1 MGTKSLKDEYL
12 EKLSS
17 KLGKLDLEAEIFQ
30 STADRTV
37 GLSKAKYLEQVK
49 NIQEKRKLLNEF
61 IKQIMKAGNQLDRMG
76 FRKKIDDL
84 LKEIESAT
92 KEEKQRLIDL
102 FK

>member
-17 KLGKLDLEAEIFQ
+17 KLQQLNLEAEIFQ
-30 STADRTV
+30 STADKTV

-49 NIQEKRKLLNEF
+49 SIREKGELLNEF
-61 IKQIMKAGNQLDRMG
+61 IKQIMKAGNQLDRME

-92 KEEKQRLIDL
+92 EEEKHRLIDL